1 MVATRRAARR
11 SEPAPSTA
19 GSNGSPMCPSMEGTA
34 SVRATRSRRKV
45 NSQPDVISESH
56 FEKMKDPKAKL
67 DVEEQLEVA
76 DSVAEL
82 QADGYISEA
91 ESNCSSVTGLQTPSF
106 IRVTRRRQIVV
117 PCQLE
122 SPAKNRPNRRTLP
135 NEDSKFQDDDISE
148 SESCCSTVSGMQ
160 TSSAPRMT
168 RSRQAKANI
177 APVYESQAE
186 VVSDAES
193 WCSGVSVEP
202 SAQFKRMTRSMRLRL
217 QAETI
222 SQGERKSEI
231 VVGDEKS
238 QTIIISDTEPTR
250 SDFDK
255 QLSSCVSTTQ
265 SNEQPGPHS
274 ESIIGGDLKQRF
286 SSNSKTTTTKSTK
299 TTPKKEM
306 RKDRDCEI
314 VDCPEEEVEKGKNI
328 RESSRK
334 EMPNDVYEILES
346 SEEMCEQASEK
357 PSKGTEKSSPVKYTP
372 TVSRQ
377 TAPNKDKH
385 SMETRKLSQNCFH
398 QPEETIDVD
407 KLHET
412 GNLQNDIIASQ
423 IIESSDE
430 DCRMSVVS
438 IGSDESQEDPVAES
452 SLCTAKQIGDEG
464 CSTMSL
470 LISDE
475 SGESDSSDLEETSEM
490 NMTANCTNR
499 CEQTALDTSHSEVL
513 FAIDK
518 TPGLHTSKTYYLEDK
533 DPEIDGECRK
543 SNKSSELEEDEE
555 EFIDDDEDSLNVTNK
570 VLSLSS
576 SIDPGLD
583 IKDLGG
589 LYINFDAGKQKPGSH
604 GIRALKEK
612 KKKMRL
618 LQRSTVTPDF
628 EKRECVPPLRESVH
642 QPKKQRRSGKKT
654 TGDGWFGMKAPEM
667 TGQIE
672 KIHLLVLKMRAAID
686 PKRFY
691 KKNDR
696 EGLPKYFQVGTIVD
710 SPVDFYHAR
719 IPKKERKKTI
729 VEELLADA
737 EFRRYNKRKYKDII
751 AEKAALAAGKKNKIK
766 KKYHK

>member
-1 MVATRRAARR
+1 
-11 SEPAPSTA
+11 
-19 GSNGSPMCPSMEGTA
+19 MCPSMEGTA

-570 VLSLSS
+570 VIIFLIHAMSAVFKNQST
-576 SIDPGLD
+576 
-583 IKDLGG
+583 
-589 LYINFDAGKQKPGSH
+589 N
-604 GIRALKEK
+604 
-612 KKKMRL
+612 
-618 LQRSTVTPDF
+618 QRNNVG
-628 EKRECVPPLRESVH
+628 
-642 QPKKQRRSGKKT
+642 QSGKKT